1 MYSTPEELLFGVPL
15 HSLWQEFSWDTICD
29 AGAAAILLLIR
40 ATTRGAPLSLL
51 NPYMYSNL
59 QELSFVV
66 WHSPVLSVIRIFLKY
81 LMLWR
86 RPFCFDQCCYQGALL
101 SLFTTYMYST
111 LQELSF
117 GILHTPVSHVI
128 RICLKYLML
137 PRRPFCFEPYGH
149 QGAESP
155 RWIRFLEAPYPYL
168 SLCQIPEFFYFLQSC
183 YAHWGFPGQLKAQ
196 NCATTSLWGRANLA
210 RFDSTWRKK
219 YKCYDKSDGSSEM
232 LTKFLIRL

>member
-1 MYSTPEELLFGVPL
+1 MATRVLLCLLSL
-15 HSLWQEFSWDTICD
+15 HTC
-29 AGAAAILLLIR
+29 ILLLKSFYLAYPCIPYGKNFLEIPYVMR
-40 ATTRGAPLSLL
+40 ARRPFCFWFVLPPGGAPLSLL

-128 RICLKYLML
+128 RI
-137 PRRPFCFEPYGH
+137 
-149 QGAESP
+149 S
-155 RWIRFLEAPYPYL
+155 
-168 SLCQIPEFFYFLQSC
+168 
-183 YAHWGFPGQLKAQ
+183 
-196 NCATTSLWGRANLA
+196 
-210 RFDSTWRKK
+210 
-219 YKCYDKSDGSSEM
+219 
-232 LTKFLIRL
+232 